1 MPSKNALLPKSTRKR
16 SFKVHD
22 AHECHLGQ
30 SNSLTPERR
39 MLFTK
44 LYERRYLF
52 PETRK
57 KLGNENLAILAA
69 SGAIH
74 LTLNDLQ
81 QLSLEQLLAI
91 YIGRPNSEVKN
102 MIAEYLVE
110 IELVKMENEWNNCC
124 ESQTEGPVDPNRLT
138 DGEFEYW
145 GFLGLTP

>member
-1 MPSKNALLPKSTRKR
+1 MSTKKVPLSTQEH
-16 SFKVHD
+16 SFKIRD
-22 AHECHLGQ
+22 ANKRHLGQ
-30 SNSLTPERR
+30 NNSLTPERR
-39 MLFTK
+39 ILFTK

-52 PETRK
+52 PDSRK

-74 LTLNDLQ
+74 LTLKDLQ

-91 YIGRPNSEVKN
+91 YLGRPNSEVKN

-110 IELVKMENEWNNCC
+110 FEFVKMENEWNNCC